1 MADEATEKQQ
11 AAEQAKDAK
20 EGKEATQAGPRSY
33 LPWII
38 MAAIVPL
45 FAGAGFG
52 LGRLLAGGKA
62 THPAEANAPAKP
74 EYQMALNEAGKA
86 EKTWFY
92 KCEPVVANLNEPG
105 ATRYVRMGFTLEMS
119 GQLEAG
125 GGGGGGHGGGGG
137 AAGNP
142 YLTEKQPLIMNWLTI
157 YLSSLSLADVQGEK
171 NLNRVLA
178 DVREGLNT
186 KLFGGKSVIVN
197 VYYHENAIQ

>member
-1 MADEATEKQQ
+1 MAEETTDKEKTPAQPKDDG
-11 AAEQAKDAK
+11 AA
-20 EGKEATQAGPRSY
+20 GGGGPRSY

-38 MAAIVPL
+38 MAAVVPV

-52 LGRLLAGGKA
+52 LARLLAGGKPA
-62 THPAEANAPAKP
+62 PVAEANQPAEP
-74 EYQMALNEAGKA
+74 EYTHLLNEKGDA

-119 GQLEAG
+119 GKLAG
-125 GGGGGGHGGGGG
+125 GGGGGGEG
-137 AAGNP
+137 AAAPNP
-142 YLTEKQPLIMNWLTI
+142 YLAEKQPVITNWLTI

-171 NLNRVLA
+171 NLNRILG
-178 DVREGLNT
+178 DVREGLNN
-186 KLFGGKSVIVN
+186 KLFAGKPLIVN